1 MSAATSPGS
10 RSPPTRVDP
19 GLYLTQKNSGFQY
32 FDQLDAGSYLS
43 ASDKFGSP
51 AYDEAELPSAPE
63 SARQGAD
70 RVLATALDLRLDPTK
85 LSPAQA
91 RLCRPLDSGAG
102 AAPVTLPPGGVI
114 LRGAGSA
121 PAAVGLRRYATTE
134 TPVDLGKLADGRA
147 AVLAI
152 PPDRSDVPWQ
162 LQPPAAGALEVCG
175 PPSP

>member
-1 MSAATSPGS
+1 M
-10 RSPPTRVDP
+10 
-19 GLYLTQKNSGFQY
+19 
-32 FDQLDAGSYLS
+32 
-43 ASDKFGSP
+43 
-51 AYDEAELPSAPE
+51 
-63 SARQGAD
+63 
-70 RVLATALDLRLDPTK
+70 
-85 LSPAQA
+85 
-91 RLCRPLDSGAG
+91 
-102 AAPVTLPPGGVI
+102 TLPPGGVI